1 MQGKL
6 NKKEIITIISIAVL
20 LIIAIIGTVV
30 FLKNRGTTEA
40 IELSAQQQNQE
51 QRQTSNSDT
60 QTSIS
65 QDNQPNIAQENV
77 QQEQQ
82 SEAIQPSDDTTQ
94 TGNTGDA
101 GATDGTTI
109 PTTGATTITSTG
121 TTTST
126 SGIAIGN
133 SQQNAEVDSIQ
144 ETTITREE
152 EGEERKVSDD
162 RKVRWQPMALNSDIA
177 SARINAEKANIKIE
191 KTAKTQTGE
200 NLVTA
205 GENITYTLKVT
216 NTGDKDVKQ
225 IDVTDKIGKNIIYV
239 ETDDNAERIKNEN
252 GEIIALRW
260 KIDLKAKESV
270 ELTFEVQVK
279 DEAEGTILN
288 KAIANGEESEE
299 VKTSIIK
306 SEKTS
311 ILKRKCIEIEEP
323 AEIGDEITYTISVKN
338 TGEVSGK
345 TIIKDDNLKSILE
358 DGKATLVGDIK
369 LYEGDVL
376 KLSNITDKELI
387 AGLKDINIP
396 ANNGEI
402 KVVFTVKINK
412 INGEIVNIGKI
423 GKQEKPTNPERI
435 ETLNIDI
442 QKEIKEIRRN
452 NQVVSAPA
460 MVDDII
466 YYNIKVKNTGS
477 VDKEIQVSDIIENNK
492 EELDLYYNNQV
503 VTKIM
508 LAKGEEKIL
517 TATYLVK
524 QSDIDNQNE
533 TNNKINNIGK
543 IKYNDT
549 EKTDNAETLLV
560 EKEPLIEVEKT
571 ATKINGNTVTKE
583 EDGKLISTDEEG
595 NVISRD
601 TKVAKGDMITY
612 TIKTTNTGK
621 VTLKNIDVTDTLEI
635 TYNGNKIAP
644 NTIIKTIDKLAPGE
658 SDTITVTYEVK
669 QTDVDNLEKIAN
681 IAKSEAEDG
690 TKDSD
695 DDTTVPTDKTPLI
708 EVEKTA
714 TKINGNTVTKEEDG
728 KLISTDEEGNVIS
741 RDTKVAKGD
750 MITYT
755 IKTTN
760 TGKVTLKNIDVTDTL
775 EITYNG
781 NKIAPNTI
789 IKTIDKLA
797 PGESDTITVTYEVKQ
812 TDVDNLEKIANI
824 AKSEAEDGT
833 KDSDDDTT
841 VPTDKT
847 PSIDII
853 KEAKIIKI
861 GATEATVKRN
871 EEGNVITYITN
882 AGDTIRYTI
891 TATNDSH
898 RILENVNIYDQTH
911 TVKVI
916 KVQKGSYDFEPNDDA
931 NTVVAG
937 GNLLGVLPEEHQKTL
952 EPNESYVITIEYK
965 VENIVNVQEIENI
978 AIVLATAKNTG
989 ESVTDNDTEK
999 VPVIQKI
1006 EPTIEKTS
1014 IKVGTTV
1021 INDENR
1027 NTVKLKQGDKV
1038 TYEIIVTNQGNKV
1051 LTDVAVTD
1059 DHKVTIGK
1067 IEKVN
1072 ADGTRTE
1079 DTVLKR
1085 NATANNLLGKTILEP
1100 EEKYVITVSYIVTVK
1115 DTEINEEDPE
1125 KGDKLINYAY
1135 LDAKELEEKIS
1146 DDDILTKYK
1155 ESIIT
1160 QTKTS
1165 TVIGKAE
1172 NDSIVNTGDIIE
1184 YTITVSNTGNI
1195 SGPTTVKDVLIKTNI
1210 ENDKVVM
1217 MNGNTELNKAQSLI
1231 TNCISV
1237 ESNKGE
1243 STATNVNELA
1253 SETGYPLSVDN
1264 GEIYT
1269 IKFRVKVGKLLPG
1282 ETIVNKLENQENT
1295 NTQND
1300 VEASITL
1307 NKELVSPQNTVIVID
1322 LSLSMAEAVDYSG
1335 GADPMAD
1342 TYEETRWYALT
1353 QALDKFLDTYMDGNN
1368 TVTIIGY
1375 NGNSTQ
1381 EHELIAN
1388 TTNKTAAKNSYSNI
1402 LTREQFRKGDKSDVD
1417 SLSETGTKLASGT
1430 NIEAGLIK
1438 AQNILGTNING
1449 AKVILMTD
1457 GEANRR
1463 IVNGNS
1469 VSCNTTQ
1476 GINAANAQ
1484 ATTLKENGA
1493 TLYTVSLSLGTA
1505 NQEYITK
1512 LAQMASKDENGEHL
1526 SDSVENIEDL
1536 VKYFKKISESISE
1549 YHYTTTTKSGI
1560 LYLSDAFSVDSRYVR
1575 EIIVEIPND
1584 ETEQTIT
1591 LSWSEFVTYY
1601 NSTSKTINVKQL
1613 AQDKGIKAITGNV
1626 SITINVDTVI
1636 QQ

>member
-621 VTLKNIDVTDTLEI
+621 VTLKNIDVIDTLEI

-644 NTIIKTIDKLAPGE
+644 NI
-658 SDTITVTYEVK
+658 
-669 QTDVDNLEKIAN
+669 
-681 IAKSEAEDG
+681 
-690 TKDSD
+690 
-695 DDTTVPTDKTPLI
+695 
-708 EVEKTA
+708 
-714 TKINGNTVTKEEDG
+714 
-728 KLISTDEEGNVIS
+728 
-741 RDTKVAKGD
+741 
-750 MITYT
+750 
-755 IKTTN
+755 
-760 TGKVTLKNIDVTDTL
+760 
-775 EITYNG
+775 
-781 NKIAPNTI
+781 I

>member
-571 ATKINGNTVTKE
+571 ATKINGNTVTKG

-612 TIKTTNTGK
+612 TIKTTNTGN

-635 TYNGNKIAP
+635 TYN
-644 NTIIKTIDKLAPGE
+644 
-658 SDTITVTYEVK
+658 S
-669 QTDVDNLEKIAN
+669 
-681 IAKSEAEDG
+681 
-690 TKDSD
+690 
-695 DDTTVPTDKTPLI
+695 
-708 EVEKTA
+708 
-714 TKINGNTVTKEEDG
+714 
-728 KLISTDEEGNVIS
+728 
-741 RDTKVAKGD
+741 
-750 MITYT
+750 
-755 IKTTN
+755 
-760 TGKVTLKNIDVTDTL
+760 
-775 EITYNG
+775 